1 MNENIHQNQE
11 IPAGAGK
18 AAAEANPMRK
28 IILMVGVAIALFLAF
43 TAYSVH
49 KSIQS
54 SAQLSE
60 IRDLY
65 FPVLERVDANIVR
78 LDKMEERYLQAAM
91 IGEKD
96 MVGEADEFYGQADK
110 VFGEMD
116 KLYPERARD
125 IAKLRDDFKQYKTLA
140 STTSL
145 AMISKKESVGPDA
158 SVRMNK
164 ALTALKQQIKD
175 FRKSSYDNFVS
186 TLLESQ
192 RTTKVNLYLGMI
204 IGAMN
209 LVFMGVLVF
218 FIRNTVRM
226 TAVIAEQNATL
237 ELRVAERTAQLSQK
251 TNDINAMLN
260 NMSLGVCTVVPGN
273 KLHPEYSAYM
283 KTIFETDDL
292 AGKDVLEV
300 LFANSTLGVDS
311 KDQVAVALGAIVGE
325 DAMMFDFNSHLLVGE
340 MQLKGRDGHNKI
352 LQMNWSPIKNDADM
366 VDKVLLIVQDVTHLR
381 ELELAA
387 AHQKEELDLISQ
399 IIKISIG
406 KFNDFIDS
414 ANKFIVENRELIESK
429 QSIDPEVIAALF
441 RNMHTIKGNA
451 RTYEFKLVTDAAH
464 AAEQHYDH
472 LRKDAEAIWDQSTLL
487 QELDAVAAAIAR
499 YVEINEDKL
508 GRKGRASDLL
518 TTRGTFVGSEEIA
531 SIRAM
536 VADLAQRGEGTD
548 INALQKAVNHLGL
561 IPLQRLIS
569 GAVDSLSSLAKE
581 LNKPTPAVDIVNGD
595 VAFNNTFAEAL
606 KISLMHIVRNSLD
619 HGIES
624 PQDRAAAGKAEQG
637 QVRFACER
645 NGDALELHISDD
657 GRGLALHK
665 LYEKGVANGV
675 FNGVERPS
683 PEAVA
688 ELIFQSGLS
697 TAAQVTQ
704 VSGRGV
710 GMDAVR
716 TFLEKEGGSI
726 RIVLSK
732 PGAEFGFT
740 PFKFVLSLPA
750 TAFSS

>member
-1 MNENIHQNQE
+1 VNENIHQNQE

-110 VFGEMD
+110 IFGEMD

-414 ANKFIVENRELIESK
+414 ANKFVAENRKLIESASGK
-429 QSIDPEVIAALF
+429 DMEVVSALF

-624 PQDRAAAGKAEQG
+624 PQDRATAGKAEQG

>member
-110 VFGEMD
+110 IFGEMD

-657 GRGLALHK
+657 GRGLPLHK

>member
-624 PQDRAAAGKAEQG
+624 PQDRATAGKAEQG

>member
-110 VFGEMD
+110 IFGEMD

-387 AHQKEELDLISQ
+387 AHQKEALDLISQ

>member
-110 VFGEMD
+110 IFGEMD

-624 PQDRAAAGKAEQG
+624 PQDRATAGKAEQG

>member
-110 VFGEMD
+110 IFGEMD

-387 AHQKEELDLISQ
+387 AHKKEELDMISQ

>member
-1 MNENIHQNQE
+1 
-11 IPAGAGK
+11 
-18 AAAEANPMRK
+18 
-28 IILMVGVAIALFLAF
+28 
-43 TAYSVH
+43 
-49 KSIQS
+49 
-54 SAQLSE
+54 
-60 IRDLY
+60 
-65 FPVLERVDANIVR
+65 
-78 LDKMEERYLQAAM
+78 
-91 IGEKD
+91 
-96 MVGEADEFYGQADK
+96 
-110 VFGEMD
+110 
-116 KLYPERARD
+116 
-125 IAKLRDDFKQYKTLA
+125 
-140 STTSL
+140 
-145 AMISKKESVGPDA
+145 
-158 SVRMNK
+158 
-164 ALTALKQQIKD
+164 
-175 FRKSSYDNFVS
+175 
-186 TLLESQ
+186 
-192 RTTKVNLYLGMI
+192 
-204 IGAMN
+204 
-209 LVFMGVLVF
+209 
-218 FIRNTVRM
+218 
-226 TAVIAEQNATL
+226 
-237 ELRVAERTAQLSQK
+237 
-251 TNDINAMLN
+251 
-260 NMSLGVCTVVPGN
+260 
-273 KLHPEYSAYM
+273 
-283 KTIFETDDL
+283 
-292 AGKDVLEV
+292 
-300 LFANSTLGVDS
+300 
-311 KDQVAVALGAIVGE
+311 
-325 DAMMFDFNSHLLVGE
+325 
-340 MQLKGRDGHNKI
+340 
-352 LQMNWSPIKNDADM
+352 
-366 VDKVLLIVQDVTHLR
+366 
-381 ELELAA
+381 
-387 AHQKEELDLISQ
+387 
-399 IIKISIG
+399 
-406 KFNDFIDS
+406 
-414 ANKFIVENRELIESK
+414 
-429 QSIDPEVIAALF
+429 LF

-624 PQDRAAAGKAEQG
+624 PQDRATAGKAEQG

>member
-110 VFGEMD
+110 IFGEMD

>member
-28 IILMVGVAIALFLAF
+28 ILLMVGVASALFLAF

-624 PQDRAAAGKAEQG
+624 PQDRATAGKAEQG

>member
-1 MNENIHQNQE
+1 
-11 IPAGAGK
+11 
-18 AAAEANPMRK
+18 MRK
-28 IILMVGVAIALFLAF
+28 IILMVGVAIFIFLAF
-43 TAYSVH
+43 STYNVK
-49 KSIQS
+49 KSIES
-54 SAQLSE
+54 GAQLSE

-78 LDKMEERYLQAAM
+78 LDKMEERFMQAAM
-91 IGEKD
+91 IGETD
-96 MVGEADEFYGQADK
+96 MVDEASEFYKQADG
-110 VFGEMD
+110 VFGEMG
-116 KLYPERARD
+116 KLYPARAAD
-125 IAKLRDDFKQYKTLA
+125 IAKLRTQFQQYKELA
-140 STTSL
+140 ATTSTAL
-145 AMISKKESVGPDA
+145 IKNKGEVDPQAAEKMNA
-158 SVRMNK
+158 S
-164 ALTALKQQIKD
+164 LQALKQEIKN
-175 FRKSSYDNFVS
+175 FRKSSYDNFVQ

-192 RTTKVNLYLGMI
+192 KTTRMSLYLGLI
-204 IGAMN
+204 IGVMN
-209 LVFMGVLVF
+209 LIFMGVLVF
-218 FIRNTVRM
+218 FIRNTVKM

-251 TNDINAMLN
+251 THDINAMLN
-260 NMSLGVCTVVPGN
+260 NMNLGVCTVVPGN
-273 KLHPEYSAYM
+273 RLHPEYSAYLS
-283 KTIFETDDL
+283 TIFGTNDL
-292 AGKDVLEV
+292 AGRDVMEA
-300 LFANSTLGVDS
+300 LFVNSNLGVDS
-311 KDQVAVALGAIVGE
+311 KDQIVVALGAIIGE
-325 DAMMFDFNSHLLVGE
+325 DSMMFDFNSHLLATE
-340 MQLKGRDGHNKI
+340 MQIKGADGNNKI
-352 LQMNWSPIKNDADM
+352 LQMDWSPIKNDDDG